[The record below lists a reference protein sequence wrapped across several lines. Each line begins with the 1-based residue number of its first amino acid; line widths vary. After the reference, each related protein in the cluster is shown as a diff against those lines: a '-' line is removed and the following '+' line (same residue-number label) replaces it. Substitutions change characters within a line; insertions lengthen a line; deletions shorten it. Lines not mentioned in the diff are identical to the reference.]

1 VLLANSDCEEK
12 DRGKKDREK
21 KEREKITQ
29 RRRDA
34 ETQRTLSRA
43 EEE

>member
-1 VLLANSDCEEK
+1 MAVLLANSDCEEK

-29 RRRDA
+29 RRR
-34 ETQRTLSRA
+34 ER
-43 EEE
+43 